1 MANFTMKHYQ
11 TVADVLRTNLNKYEI
26 DLLGTVN
33 DDDTIDDIY
42 ATASARVAIKDI
54 ARDLH
59 NIFRSDNPRYD
70 ADKFWEACGIDDW
83 RDMTQVEE
91 WDLRPYKA
99 KHDDGTWYG
108 TKHFPDHDNG
118 RIED

>member
-59 NIFRSDNPRYD
+59 NIFRSDNPNYKPD
-70 ADKFWEACGIDDW
+70 VFFDACGIDDW
-83 RDMTQVEE
+83 
-91 WDLRPYKA
+91 
-99 KHDDGTWYG
+99 
-108 TKHFPDHDNG
+108 
-118 RIED
+118 EDINHV

>member
-59 NIFRSDNPRYD
+59 NIFRSDNPNYKPD
-70 ADKFWEACGIDDW
+70 VFFDACGIDDW
-83 RDMTQVEE
+83 EDINHVSDHELIPFEE
-91 WDLRPYKA
+91 MLRLGILKA
-99 KHDDGTWYG
+99 
-108 TKHFPDHDNG
+108 
-118 RIED
+118 EVS